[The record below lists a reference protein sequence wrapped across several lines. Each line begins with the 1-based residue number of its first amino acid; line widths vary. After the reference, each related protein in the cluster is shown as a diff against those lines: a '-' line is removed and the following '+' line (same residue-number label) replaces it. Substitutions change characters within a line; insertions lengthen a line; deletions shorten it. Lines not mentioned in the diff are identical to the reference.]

1 MRTIRQKKSQK
12 MYKLA
17 KMEILVRRAGRK
29 KEKCTRM
36 CYTEAHGGSEG
47 SNKEARL
54 VRRED

>member
-29 KEKCTRM
+29 KEKCTRI

-47 SNKEARL
+47 PNKEARL
-54 VRRED
+54 VRR